1 MVEQNP
7 NKHIE
12 PLEAPLPL
20 ESGRFSLGAKERL
33 KSKKAIEQL
42 FASGKGLSVFPLRL
56 VYLGVPA
63 AQTPM
68 QCAFSVSKRQFKKA
82 TDRNKVKRL
91 LRESYRRQK
100 PALYRKLPSSYQ
112 GMILFNG
119 KEIPSQEQM
128 DKNMQELLD
137 KWLKNVSL

>member
-1 MVEQNP
+1 MEQNQS
-7 NKHIE
+7 KHID
-12 PLEAPLPL
+12 PTEAPLPL
-20 ESGRFSLGAKERL
+20 ESGGFTLGAKERL

-82 TDRNKVKRL
+82 TDRNKIKRL

-100 PALYRKLPSSYQ
+100 PHLYQSLSKAHQ

-128 DKNMQELLD
+128 DKNMQELLK